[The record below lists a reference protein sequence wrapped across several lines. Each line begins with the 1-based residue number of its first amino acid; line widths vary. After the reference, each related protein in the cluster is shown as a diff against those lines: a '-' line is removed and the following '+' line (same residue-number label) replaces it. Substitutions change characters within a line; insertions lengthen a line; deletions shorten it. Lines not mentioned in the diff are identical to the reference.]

1 MKSFLT
7 KLQSY
12 KNLFKLSLK
21 GIKKSASQWR
31 HFLGDMMEKLI
42 SQQVS

>member
-21 GIKKSASQWR
+21 GIKKSASIAEALFR
-31 HFLGDMMEKLI
+31 
-42 SQQVS
+42 